1 MEIALSTDLYELT
14 MAQSYLEHGKKGKAV
29 FSLFVRKLPPN
40 RNFLI
45 SCGLETLMEHL
56 DNFVFDKE
64 SLLYLK
70 SLGIFKDF
78 FLDYLEE
85 YRVKAN
91 IYAVPEGRIVFE
103 NEPIVQ
109 IEGELPDVQILET
122 VVINVIHF
130 QTVIASK
137 AVRSFLVSE
146 GRTLVDFGLR
156 RAHTLEAGLFAA
168 RASYI
173 GGFDGTS
180 NLEAGRRFGIPV
192 YGTVAHSYIMIFDKE
207 EEAFKAFAK
216 SFPERAIHLID
227 TYDTLKAIDKVI
239 RLVKEGMPAVGVR
252 IDSGNIPYLTKEV
265 RRRLKEAGLEHIKI
279 IVSGG
284 VDEYK
289 IEEWLKEGA
298 EIDAFGVGTKFI
310 TSADHPYLDMAYKL
324 VEYEG
329 KPKYKTS
336 PGKAT
341 FPYKRQIFRTYN
353 ENGKMDK
360 DFVVIYGKDHEGEKL
375 VEEITKDGSS
385 VYKFPSLKEIRDRAM
400 DEIERLPDPLRE
412 LKKAYYE
419 VIIE

>member
-298 EIDAFGVGTKFI
+298 EIDAFGVGTKLI